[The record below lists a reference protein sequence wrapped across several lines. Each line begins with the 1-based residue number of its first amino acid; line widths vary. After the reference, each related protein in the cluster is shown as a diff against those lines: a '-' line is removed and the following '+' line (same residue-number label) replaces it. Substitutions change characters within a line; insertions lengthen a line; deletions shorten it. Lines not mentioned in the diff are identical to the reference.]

1 MFGRIVIL
9 WQIIPIGVKLNR
21 QEKNMEAKIVFGKP
35 ITIQLQDGMMR
46 LVSGSIM
53 PMVMGNNML
62 CVNLRIK
69 HLSSIFIEI
78 SKNCSVSSNLLSSQ
92 YVDFKFHW
100 CSCKS
105 SRVIIRI
112 KFRVT

>member
-78 SKNCSVSSNLLSSQ
+78 RIVLFHPIYCLLNMLILNFIG
-92 YVDFKFHW
+92 VL
-100 CSCKS
+100 
-105 SRVIIRI
+105 VNPAE
-112 KFRVT
+112 

>member
-53 PMVMGNNML
+53 PMVMGNNIL

-78 SKNCSVSSNLLSSQ
+78 RIVLFHPIYCLLNMLILNFIG
-92 YVDFKFHW
+92 VL
-100 CSCKS
+100 
-105 SRVIIRI
+105 VNPAE
-112 KFRVT
+112 

>member
-53 PMVMGNNML
+53 PMVMENNML

-78 SKNCSVSSNLLSSQ
+78 RIILFHPVYCLLNMLILNFIG
-92 YVDFKFHW
+92 VL
-100 CSCKS
+100 
-105 SRVIIRI
+105 VNPAE
-112 KFRVT
+112 